1 MAVQLEFINNPHNT
15 SVDSPYYV
23 RWLGRVLRQMEPK
36 QFADFVNLF
45 GFHRLATKAVMAIQV
60 KVSSAPQ
67 RPLFQ
72 ASSNYNHL
80 FIATIGKFRC

>member
-36 QFADFVNLF
+36 QFADFVTLF
-45 GFHRLATKAVMAIQV
+45 GF
-60 KVSSAPQ
+60 
-67 RPLFQ
+67 
-72 ASSNYNHL
+72 N
-80 FIATIGKFRC
+80 

>member
-1 MAVQLEFINNPHNT
+1 
-15 SVDSPYYV
+15 
-23 RWLGRVLRQMEPK
+23 MEPK

-45 GFHRLATKAVMAIQV
+45 SLHRLTTKAVMALQV

-67 RPLFQ
+67 WPLFQ

-80 FIATIGKFRC
+80 FIPTIGRLRC